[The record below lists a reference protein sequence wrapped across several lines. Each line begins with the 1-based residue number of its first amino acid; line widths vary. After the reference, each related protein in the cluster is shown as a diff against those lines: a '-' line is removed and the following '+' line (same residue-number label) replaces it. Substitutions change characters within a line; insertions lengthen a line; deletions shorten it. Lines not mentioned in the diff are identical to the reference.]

1 MQQKTLKKQV
11 IGGIAWRGSA
21 DIIQQVLQIVFTIIL
36 ARLLTRGDFGLVAMA
51 LIVNRFVL
59 AMTSIGFGAA
69 IIHSQDIT
77 KEQISAVFYI
87 QLALNIVLTVA
98 VYLAAGLAA
107 TFFEEPSLVPIIEM
121 MALVIFLQTFQFP
134 NILLRKRMEFKNF
147 SIAQIVSM
155 LVANIIAIIM
165 AFYGYGVWSLVWRLI
180 IQRIIYGVLSFY
192 YGKWLPGKPE
202 FKGVKP
208 LFNFGINMLGA
219 HMVYFFAEN
228 MIGMLT
234 GRFLG
239 KEIMGLF
246 NIAFNLA
253 IVPASKIQSVLTS
266 VLTPGFSKIQHHAE
280 KFRANY
286 TLALSYTSLIFIPF
300 MVMLM
305 AISQNLIPT
314 FYGEEWQ
321 EAGGYLMVLSVVG
334 LLRGLSHILRSAI
347 LSKGKSRVVFISTI
361 VEVIFSLPI
370 MYVLMK
376 DLGIYGLMI
385 GYLLGAL
392 FGWIYTS
399 IYYNKALEQKNAA
412 LSTIKEAVLI
422 AIIVFIPV
430 YSINFLDIK
439 PVIGLIIQLILGSVI
454 FVVIL
459 RKLKRELFENLLIK
473 LKIKKNK

>member
-1 MQQKTLKKQV
+1 
-11 IGGIAWRGSA
+11 
-21 DIIQQVLQIVFTIIL
+21 
-36 ARLLTRGDFGLVAMA
+36 
-51 LIVNRFVL
+51 
-59 AMTSIGFGAA
+59 
-69 IIHSQDIT
+69 
-77 KEQISAVFYI
+77 
-87 QLALNIVLTVA
+87 
-98 VYLAAGLAA
+98 
-107 TFFEEPSLVPIIEM
+107 
-121 MALVIFLQTFQFP
+121 
-134 NILLRKRMEFKNF
+134 
-147 SIAQIVSM
+147 
-155 LVANIIAIIM
+155 M